1 MVWMQTTCRGPS
13 TGLIPILLLS
23 ICVGAARGAPGTPLR
38 LAVPRASGSDPLLAS
53 TLLQLKRV
61 ARARDAAGLRE
72 LLAPDVRW
80 DEQVCGPADIGAR
93 FGRPSSGWWERLARV
108 VELGGAIDPDGE
120 RRFLLPWA
128 AACWPAGASSSGR
141 VAVVVP
147 RAHLLEEPSQ
157 GARVRAVVG
166 NEVLRLAGA
175 HERATPG
182 WVKVRTPGRIYGY
195 VRADQVWSPTE
206 LVVLLEPRGPS
217 NAWTIVA
224 LEARGLVRGASPPF
238 TIPRVAPPAR

>member
-1 MVWMQTTCRGPS
+1 MFWMQTKCRGPS
-13 TGLIPILLLS
+13 TALIPILLLS
-23 ICVGAARGAPGTPLR
+23 VCVGAARGAPGTPLR
-38 LAVPRASGSDPLLAS
+38 LAVPRAAGPDPRLAS
-53 TLLQLKRV
+53 TLVKLGRV
-61 ARARDAAGLRE
+61 ARGRDVAGLRE

-80 DEQVCGPADIGAR
+80 DEQICDPAGVVAR

-108 VELGGAIDPDGE
+108 VELGGALDRDGE

-128 AACWPAGASSSGR
+128 AACWPAGAGSSGR
-141 VAVVVP
+141 VAIVVP
-147 RAHLLEEPSQ
+147 RAHLFEEPSQ

-166 NEVLRLAGA
+166 NEVLRVVGA

-195 VRADQVWSPTE
+195 VRADQVWSPME

-217 NAWTIVA
+217 NAWMIVA
-224 LEARGLVRGASPPF
+224 LETRGPVRGTSPPF
-238 TIPRVAPPAR
+238 TIPRVAPPAP